1 MSSLARML
9 AVLDLFDEG
18 AGTWT
23 AEAIAQRLEISVP
36 TAYRY
41 VRELSAAGLLRR
53 DAGGTYV
60 LGPRVIELDH
70 RIRVGDPL
78 IIASREPM
86 RDLADETGCDV
97 VLATIYGQNIV
108 TVHQEAGSQ
117 RISAS
122 FGRGRRMPPFRGMM
136 SRNIL
141 SALPRARLK
150 KLHDA
155 GADKA
160 RAEPFARDFDTLLA
174 EMRRIRRAGYCV
186 TRGELD
192 PGLVGIGVPLA
203 SPEHRIIA
211 SLGLIIGKQ
220 RYAAFDEKRLA
231 TLIRA
236 AADRIIANLPLPAGD
251 PPTPAV
257 HAKRASRAQSGYN
270 NPVETT

>member
-18 AGTWT
+18 AAWT
-23 AEAIAQRLEISVP
+23 AEFIAQRLAISLP
-36 TAYRY
+36 TGYRY
-41 VRELSAAGLLRR
+41 VRELSNSGLLRR

-78 IIASREPM
+78 IIASQQAM
-86 RDLADETGCDV
+86 RDLADETGCDA

-108 TVHQEAGSQ
+108 TVHQEAGSE

-122 FGRGRRMPPFRGMM
+122 FGRGRRMPKFRGMM
-136 SRNIL
+136 SKNIL

-150 KLHDA
+150 KLHAAAA
-155 GADKA
+155 GQA
-160 RAEPFARDFDTLLA
+160 RAEPFARDFETLLA

-231 TLIRA
+231 TMIRA

-251 PPTPAV
+251 VPAPV
-257 HAKRASRAQSGYN
+257 QPARAAAAGHARPIRAAQAAD
-270 NPVETT
+270 